1 VTAAY
6 AEESTVA
13 RFTIGA
19 QATVNDLKRRAC
31 SELAKT
37 AQQNYGFA
45 NGFPSGDMASIVLSS
60 GTIFIV
66 FRISSLTYCLG
77 SRGQLDFEPSTPVS
91 SLCGSNEVIIATVPA
106 PPKDSNVVAPN
117 TISSILASPIHSR
130 LHSLFQSHADTIT
143 ADLLLRFD
151 EVVKVEREKREEE
164 LKAALRAEREKRE
177 EERRAEKEKRE
188 EERRAEREK
197 REEELKAALRA
208 EREKREEELKAA
220 LKAEREEREEA
231 LNVEREKR
239 ESEKAEAS
247 KRYESLKNHL
257 LDVEEMTLD
266 TVGWITNN
274 VSCRLAR
281 FIYQLNW

>member
-177 EERRAEKEKRE
+177 EE
-188 EERRAEREK
+188 
-197 REEELKAALRA
+197 
-208 EREKREEELKAA
+208 LKAA